1 MQLDTALLHAGVRRD
16 PAYGAVSVPVY
27 PSATFQH
34 PAPGEST
41 GYDYSR
47 SGTPTRA
54 ALEEALARAEGGARA
69 LASSSGM
76 AAVTCARAPRA
87 RRPSDRHRGPVRQ
100 APVAGAGAG
109 PAAHLRG
116 HGGPGGGAGG
126 PTGNPGHPG
135 RVAHQP
141 DDLIRFSA
149 GIEETADLI
158 TDLEQAL
165 VHAAAP
171 AGA

>member
-76 AAVTCARAPRA
+76 AAVTCALGLLGPG
-87 RRPSDRHRGPVRQ
+87 DHLIVTEGLYGRHRLLEQVLGLPHTYV
-100 APVAGAGAG
+100 
-109 PAAHLRG
+109 
-116 HGGPGGGAGG
+116 
-126 PTGNPGHPG
+126 
-135 RVAHQP
+135 
-141 DDLIRFSA
+141 D
-149 GIEETADLI
+149 TADLEAVRAVRPETRAI
-158 TDLEQAL
+158 L
-165 VHAAAP
+165 VESLTNP
-171 AGA
+171 TT